1 MYALKVMDRHTEDD
15 NLPGKM
21 LDNIVAPTMAECL
34 AKARELYFGK
44 IYMPGELP
52 LKLVAEMWSNRV
64 EHADRFETV
73 NTLELRQGDL
83 VITHHLIVHLGRRQV
98 SATHTAESEEGGWCE
113 YGPDDLAVYDM
124 RGAGAAAAGKWN
136 IQGNRLATWV
146 RVKKA

>member
-1 MYALKVMDRHTEDD
+1 MYALKVMDRLPEND
-15 NLPGKM
+15 NLPGRL
-21 LDNIVAPTMAECL
+21 LDNIVAPTMTECL

-52 LKLVAEMWSNRV
+52 LKLVAEMWANRV

-83 VITHHLIVHLGRRQV
+83 VINHHLIVHLGRRQV
-98 SATHTAESEEGGWCE
+98 SATHTFESEDSGWCE

-124 RGAGAAAAGKWN
+124 RLGQAASTPWN

>member
-1 MYALKVMDRHTEDD
+1 MYALKVRDRLPEND
-15 NLPGKM
+15 NLPGRL
-21 LDNIVAPTMAECL
+21 LDNIIAPTMAECL

-52 LKLVAEMWSNRV
+52 LKIVAEMYDKRV
-64 EHADRFETV
+64 EYADRFEVV

-83 VITHHLIVHLGRRQV
+83 VINHHMIVHLGRRQISGV
-98 SATHTAESEEGGWCE
+98 HNDVTEEGGWCE
-113 YGPDDLAVYDM
+113 YGPDDLCVYDM
-124 RGAGAAAAGKWN
+124 RLRQAAANPWN

>member
-1 MYALKVMDRHTEDD
+1 MYALKVMDRCLD
-15 NLPGKM
+15 NTDAPSRM
-21 LDNIVAPTMAECL
+21 LDNIIAPTMTECL

-52 LKLVAEMWSNRV
+52 LKLVAEMYANRV

-83 VITHHLIVHLGRRQV
+83 VINHHLIVHLGRRQV
-98 SATHTAESEEGGWCE
+98 SGMHTGVSEEGGWCE
-113 YGPDDLAVYDM
+113 YGPDDLGVYDM
-124 RGAGAAAAGKWN
+124 RLGQVASCPWN

>member
-34 AKARELYFGK
+34 AKASELYFGK

-52 LKLVAEMWSNRV
+52 LKIVAEMYAKRV
-64 EHADRFETV
+64 EYADRFETV

-83 VITHHLIVHLGRRQV
+83 VINHHLIVHLGRRQI
-98 SATHTAESEEGGWCE
+98 SATHTFESEDSGWCE

-124 RGAGAAAAGKWN
+124 RLGQAASTPWN

>member
-1 MYALKVMDRHTEDD
+1 MYALKVMDRLPEND
-15 NLPGKM
+15 NLPGRL
-21 LDNIVAPTMAECL
+21 LDNIIAPTMAECL

-52 LKLVAEMWSNRV
+52 LKLVAEMWAGGCFLSG
-64 EHADRFETV
+64 RFETV

-98 SATHTAESEEGGWCE
+98 SAMHNDVSEDSGWCE

-124 RGAGAAAAGKWN
+124 RLGQAASTPWN

>member
-1 MYALKVMDRHTEDD
+1 MYALKVMDCHPEND
-15 NLPGKM
+15 NLPGRL
-21 LDNIVAPTMAECL
+21 LDNIIAPTMTECL

-52 LKLVAEMWSNRV
+52 LKLIAEMWNNRAP
-64 EHADRFETV
+64 HGDRFEVV

-83 VITHHLIVHLGRRQV
+83 VINHHLIVHLGPRQV
-98 SATHTAESEEGGWCE
+98 SATHSFESEGSGWCE

-124 RGAGAAAAGKWN
+124 RLGQAASTPWN
-136 IQGNRLATWV
+136 IQGNRLARWV

>member
-1 MYALKVMDRHTEDD
+1 MYALKVMDRHPEND
-15 NLPGKM
+15 NLPGRL
-21 LDNIVAPTMAECL
+21 LDNIVAPTMTECL
-34 AKARELYFGK
+34 VKARELYFGK

-52 LKLVAEMWSNRV
+52 LKLVAEMYAKRV
-64 EHADRFETV
+64 EYADRFEIV

-83 VITHHLIVHLGRRQV
+83 VINHHLIVHLGRRQV
-98 SATHTAESEEGGWCE
+98 SATHTVEGEGSGWCE

-124 RGAGAAAAGKWN
+124 RLGQAAACQWN